1 MISETTTCPYVDT
14 HAGIDVTVCAD
25 VCGCVRTCMRMAT
38 RAPRNWDQVRTC
50 SWSNCVPFKHILHTI
65 VCITITIITT
75 IPLAGTE
82 AETWHAISR
91 LLRLSSLKD
100 SNSHCNMEMQET
112 DPSLPA
118 RCKLSKYGGQNNPL
132 RRKLATTSLTPVSHL
147 LPENFFEF

>member
-1 MISETTTCPYVDT
+1 M
-14 HAGIDVTVCAD
+14 HAHGNTGSKKLGPSQNMQLVKLCAFQAHSAYY
-25 VCGCVRTCMRMAT
+25 CLYYYYYY
-38 RAPRNWDQVRTC
+38 
-50 SWSNCVPFKHILHTI
+50 S
-65 VCITITIITT
+65 T

-132 RRKLATTSLTPVSHL
+132 RRKLATTSLTPASHL